1 MDISLTKPRFKRIL
15 LKMSGEALMGE
26 QQFGIDS
33 RVVQRL
39 AREIKVLNEN
49 GVEVAIVVGAGN
61 LFRGASLE
69 EIGMERVTADH
80 MGMLGTVMNS
90 LALQDA
96 LEQLDL
102 EVRVMSALIMDQ
114 VCERYI
120 RRRAIRHL
128 EKGRVVIC
136 AAGTGNPSFTTDT
149 AASLRAIELGAQ
161 AMNKANKV
169 DGIYNKDPKK
179 YPDAVKYDALSY
191 KKVLA
196 DDLQVM
202 DATSIV
208 MCQENNMPLVVFD
221 MTRPDEIV
229 RAVFGENVG
238 TVVIQE

>member
-1 MDISLTKPRFKRIL
+1 MSISLDKPRFKRIL

-26 QQFGIDS
+26 QQFGLDS
-33 RVVQRL
+33 NVVNRI
-39 AREIKVLNEN
+39 AKEIKVLNDN
-49 GVEVAIVVGAGN
+49 GVEVAVVVGAGN

-69 EIGMERVTADH
+69 ELGMERVTGDN

-96 LEQLDL
+96 MEHLGM

-136 AAGTGNPSFTTDT
+136 AAGTGNPFSTTDT
-149 AASLRAIELGAQ
+149 AASLRAIELGAD
-161 AMNKANKV
+161 AMYKATKV

-179 YPDAVKYDALSY
+179 YPAAVKYDTLSY

-196 DDLQVM
+196 DNLQVM

-221 MTRPDEIV
+221 MTKSDEIV
-229 RAVFGENVG
+229 RAVFSDNVG